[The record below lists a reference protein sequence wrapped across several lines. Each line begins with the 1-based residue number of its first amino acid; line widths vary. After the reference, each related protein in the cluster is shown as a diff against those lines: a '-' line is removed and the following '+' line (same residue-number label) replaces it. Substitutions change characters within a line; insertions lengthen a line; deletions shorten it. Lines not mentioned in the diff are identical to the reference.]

1 MRIPPRLPLL
11 PVISAILAASLP
23 ASAPAQEGRVNFTY
37 TQPEMKLNAEMI
49 EDFKALGGE
58 ISGAEIPTHRS
69 TERLLLFNSTHSVI
83 VPVWKADQEMS
94 SLLGSM
100 GRNSDFTRSDF
111 ADMSDE
117 DLERILTGVS
127 AIMSVMES
135 LAERSEE
142 EIRELASDPATLVQT
157 YVDFEDGSVTETR
170 EFMERT
176 FLVKEKRPAYEWRIA
191 DEQRELLGYVVHKAT
206 TVHDGAPV
214 EAWFAPQIP
223 VQAGPETFGGLPG
236 LILMVSI
243 DDGDTVYLAT
253 GVDLTG
259 LDEGDIRPPEDG
271 NRVSRDEW
279 ERVVADKLKE
289 LASTYLPGG
298 GRRPFR

>member
-1 MRIPPRLPLL
+1 MRIQHRLPLL
-11 PVISAILAASLP
+11 PIISAILFASLP
-23 ASAPAQEGRVNFTY
+23 AAAPAQEGRVNFTY
-37 TQPEMKLNAEMI
+37 ILPDMKLNSEMI
-49 EDFKALGGE
+49 EEFKALGGE

-83 VPVWKADQEMS
+83 VPGRKADQELP
-94 SLLGSM
+94 SLM
-100 GRNSDFTRSDF
+100 GGGMDLS
-111 ADMSDE
+111 DMSPE
-117 DLERILTGVS
+117 NMAKLERSMAAT
-127 AIMSVMES
+127 MSVMAS
-135 LAERSEE
+135 FAERSEE
-142 EIRELASDPATLVQT
+142 ELRELAWDPATLLQS
-157 YVDFEDGSVTETR
+157 YVDFGDGSMTETR

-176 FLVKEKRPAYEWRIA
+176 FLVEEKRPAYEWRIA

-253 GVDLTG
+253 GLDLTG

-271 NRVSRDEW
+271 NRVSRDEY
-279 ERVVADKLKE
+279 EYIVADKLKE
-289 LASTYLPGG
+289 FASTLPP
-298 GRRPFR
+298 RLPPRA

>member
-37 TQPEMKLNAEMI
+37 TQPEMKLNSEMI

-83 VPVWKADQEMS
+83 VPGRKADQEMS
-94 SLLGSM
+94 SLLGGM
-100 GRNSDFTRSDF
+100 GGSSDL

-117 DLERILTGVS
+117 DLERFLTGIN
-127 AIMSVMES
+127 ALMSVMES
-135 LAERSEE
+135 FAERSEE

-176 FLVKEKRPAYEWRIA
+176 FLVEEKRPAYEWRIA

-223 VQAGPETFGGLPG
+223 VPAGPETFGGLPG

-259 LDEGDIRPPEDG
+259 LDEGEIRPPEDG
-271 NRVSRDEW
+271 DRVSRDEW

-289 LASTYLPGG
+289 LISMYPPGD
-298 GRRPFR
+298 RRPFR